1 MLGGSESFHRERDR
15 LTVNAVHWVHG
26 VLPIV
31 SQDDTVERAGIMALG
46 EWLDVSV
53 SAW

>member
-15 LTVNAVHWVHG
+15 LTVNAAHG
-26 VLPIV
+26 LLPIAA
-31 SQDDTVERAGIMALG
+31 QDDTMVRAGIVALG